1 MDHDILTEDI
11 NNTINNYKLP
21 LSQINFTKSFLSKK
35 GLNDLN
41 KEIFNREKIVTG
53 IKKIIESQYMFN
65 NENQN
70 QDMQMKFHKKMN
82 RLYKSKLIFKKIIRD
97 SVLKSKINLGS
108 MALFAIGKRRNSV
121 LSEKFLSTS
130 KNFVLSPFK
139 DNNILKKEK
148 LLNNNK
154 RGEKKFFTQKINDSY
169 SSINKSNLINNNDK
183 NKNYLK
189 YIDKGK
195 NNNENMENS
204 NLSKN
209 IIFNNT
215 FYNNKKNNG
224 FRTKSKIKL
233 KKEKSRNYSAKN
245 NNIFLYSNLT
255 TGGKISLNKKY
266 NKIINDSD
274 ISQKNNNYYLNDY
287 LEKKRKQNFFNS
299 PFILRNNSLYS
310 NSSNTN
316 SNLNYEN
323 NTFTLSKLKNDSSQ
337 NNKNYDYIFSYENN
351 KLSKNYSSKHFEKNK
366 SSANFKK
373 IKNNALNNYKSK
385 SHRNIKK
392 LSSKY
397 NSFLNDKVNSLD
409 ECTRAC
415 NTELIK
421 LIDTNQKNNN
431 KNKNKDGIDDVKIV
445 LDVRNDVIDNESI
458 EKSNKRKIKKYKI
471 LMNDL
476 KLDLNLADANTKKT
490 MNMLAK
496 KINIISDSIALNMVE
511 KCLGIKKDEGFD
523 IDELFY
529 EHIKRKNY
537 QKKRT
542 QNFRKKAEDNYKKMV
557 KLRYTLSKDQIK
569 S

>member
-245 NNIFLYSNLT
+245 NNIFLSNLT
-255 TGGKISLNKKY
+255 TGGKISLNKKI
-266 NKIINDSD
+266 NKIINDSH

-287 LEKKRKQNFFNS
+287 LEKKRKQNFYNS

-351 KLSKNYSSKHFEKNK
+351 KLSKNYSSKYLEKNK
-366 SSANFKK
+366 SSAIFKK

-557 KLRYTLSKDQIK
+557 KLRYTLSTDQIK

>member
-189 YIDKGK
+189 YIEKGK

-245 NNIFLYSNLT
+245 NNIFLSNLT
-255 TGGKISLNKKY
+255 TGGKISLNKKI
-266 NKIINDSD
+266 NKIINDSH

-287 LEKKRKQNFFNS
+287 LEKKRKQNFYNS

-351 KLSKNYSSKHFEKNK
+351 KLSKNYSPKYLEKNK
-366 SSANFKK
+366 SSAIFKK

-557 KLRYTLSKDQIK
+557 KLRYTLSTDQIK